1 MITRAV
7 ACLNRHVSGLL
18 DRGKLLQRPQ
28 SSLAL
33 RRRGRQR
40 TQTRA
45 PPGPAMTTDQPTA
58 RQAGKAASEAR
69 AGTPAC
75 LSSPRSP
82 RPPHAAPRGQR
93 VPTAPEESPPHR
105 GPRSPSNAGS
115 ERRTGCRFRGVTA
128 NDWSLAR
135 AMRPGLSRQSFRLPG
150 CVGSGR
156 AGVRRAALPA
166 RSPESLS
173 FSRRSSRQRR
183 RRRPGPAPPAIQPG
197 GARACRHHHRCERV
211 ELSSV
216 SCRSFGAHLG

>member
-1 MITRAV
+1 MHYDHTR
-7 ACLNRHVSGLL
+7 CCMPRSTRLR
-18 DRGKLLQRPQ
+18 LQRPQ
-28 SSLAL
+28 SSLAM

-45 PPGPAMTTDQPTA
+45 PPPAMTTDHPTA
-58 RQAGKAASEAR
+58 RQAGKAAIEAH

-82 RPPHAAPRGQR
+82 RPPHAAPRGQH
-93 VPTAPEESPPHR
+93 VPPKSHPQCV
-105 GPRSPSNAGS
+105 PRSPSNAGS

-135 AMRPGLSRQSFRLPG
+135 AMRPGLSRPSLRLPG

-173 FSRRSSRQRR
+173 FSGRSSRQRR
-183 RRRPGPAPPAIQPG
+183 RRWPGPAPPAIQPG

>member
-7 ACLNRHVSGLL
+7 ACLDRHVSGLL

-28 SSLAL
+28 SGLAL
-33 RRRGRQR
+33 RCRGRQR
-40 TQTRA
+40 TRTRA

-58 RQAGKAASEAR
+58 RQAGKAASEAQADAWLDVLPSQPPPPAR
-69 AGTPAC
+69 RPAGPA
-75 LSSPRSP
+75 R
-82 RPPHAAPRGQR
+82 
-93 VPTAPEESPPHR
+93 APEESPPHS
-105 GPRSPSNAGS
+105 GPRSPSPSNAGS

-135 AMRPGLSRQSFRLPG
+135 AMRPGLSRPSLRLPG

-197 GARACRHHHRCERV
+197 GGARV
-211 ELSSV
+211 PPSSPLRT
-216 SCRSFGAHLG
+216 S